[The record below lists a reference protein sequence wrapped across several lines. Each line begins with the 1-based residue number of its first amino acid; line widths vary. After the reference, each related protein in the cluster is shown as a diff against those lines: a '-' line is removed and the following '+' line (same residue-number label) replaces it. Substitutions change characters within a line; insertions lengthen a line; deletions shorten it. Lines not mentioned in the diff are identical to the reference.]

1 MLDIPTANVDIF
13 VRHLAQRHHVSADK
27 THGDLWAEQ
36 ITSLSGDDVQSDD
49 IERLAIAL
57 KKARVVTG
65 PEMVRLLASY
75 LHERAHV

>member
-1 MLDIPTANVDIF
+1 MLDIPTANVDTF

-27 THGDLWAEQ
+27 TQSDLWAEQ

-65 PEMVRLLASY
+65 PEMVRLLTNY
-75 LHERAHV
+75 LHEKAHV